1 MFPPRVPQTHDFQT
15 PHGDSLTYSHWH
27 SASRRRGAVAL
38 VYGGALQRAD
48 PAALVAALDL
58 PDFEFFAFD
67 AGDSRSAV
75 VAPVRNIQAFVDRI
89 GSAHGLPAGDLFLIG
104 QGDGALALSVWAHD
118 HGARVRGLTLV
129 APTFERR
136 SQVPFARIVAQSMR
150 AWHGPF
156 SDERA
161 AAVERTVSHADA
173 IACPVQM
180 IVAGADRVTHPE
192 LQQRFFD
199 GLSSAAKARL
209 DLPGAPHDVFGAADG
224 ATAVLEV
231 RTYALQQFDAASQ
244 PAVAPAIAQQST
256 VAAKPQESPELPEPP
271 KRPPPSFAT
280 RWRSRLSDG
289 IRLGL
294 DAGFDSGSALDYIYR
309 AEPQG
314 RSAIGR
320 RIDAHYLNTVEADAL
335 RERVRNVQTFILES
349 MERLAERRRDVRLI
363 DIAAGPGRYLLDAVR
378 SSPVKPGAVL
388 LRDIDEAEVRAGQG
402 WISRYEMQDVARFE
416 KADAFDRLS
425 LASIFPRPTIAIA
438 SGLYELFEDDAL
450 VRRSL
455 AGVGDAVQDG
465 GYLIYTCAPWHPEPD
480 PAGRSRRGQAALDR
494 LVEEAGFRKIIQHGD
509 VWDLRTVSLAV
520 RTE

>member
-15 PHGDSLTYSHWH
+15 PHGDSLTYSHWR
-27 SASRRRGAVAL
+27 SASRRHGAVAL
-38 VYGGALQRAD
+38 VYAGALQRED

-58 PDFEFFAFD
+58 PDFDFFAFD
-67 AGDSRSAV
+67 AGDTRPGVVGPLRS
-75 VAPVRNIQAFVDRI
+75 IQAFVDRL

-118 HGARVRGLTLV
+118 HGARMRGLTLV

-136 SQVPFARIVAQSMR
+136 SQVPFARIGAQLRR

-161 AAVERTVSHADA
+161 AAVERTVSQAGA

-209 DLPGAPHDVFGAADG
+209 DLSGAPHEVFGAADSS
-224 ATAVLEV
+224 AAVLAV
-231 RTYALQQFDAASQ
+231 RTFVLQQFDA
-244 PAVAPAIAQQST
+244 PPEPFVAPVIAKHGT
-256 VAAKPQESPELPEPP
+256 VASEPPEPP
-271 KRPPPSFAT
+271 KPPPPPFST
-280 RWRSRLSDG
+280 RWRGRLSDG

-314 RSAIGR
+314 RGAIGR

-335 RERVRNVQTFILES
+335 RERVRNVQAFVLES

-363 DIAAGPGRYLLDAVR
+363 DIAAGPGRCLLDAVR

-388 LRDIDEAEVRAGQG
+388 LRDIDEAQVRAGQG

-438 SGLYELFEDDAL
+438 SGLYERFDDDAL

-465 GYLIYTCAPWHPEPD
+465 GYLIYTCAPWHPQPD

-509 VWDLRTVSLAV
+509 VWGLQTVSLAV

>member
-1 MFPPRVPQTHDFQT
+1 MFPPRVPQAHDFPT
-15 PHGDSLTYSHWH
+15 PHGESLSYNHWR
-27 SASRRRGAVAL
+27 STSRRRGAVAL
-38 VYGGALQRAD
+38 IFSGAIQRVD
-48 PAALVAALDL
+48 PATLIAALDL
-58 PDFEFFAFD
+58 PDFDFFAFD
-67 AGDSRSAV
+67 AGRLDGPGQGF
-75 VAPVRNIQAFVDRI
+75 VAPLRSLQSFVEHI
-89 GSAHGLPAGDLFLIG
+89 GTAHGVPAADLYGIG
-104 QGDGALALSVWAHD
+104 HGDGALLLAAWAHD

-129 APTFERR
+129 APTFETR
-136 SQVPFARIVAQSMR
+136 SAVPFARIGAQLMR

-156 SDERA
+156 SDEREA
-161 AAVERTVSHADA
+161 ALERTVSDAGA
-173 IACPVQM
+173 IACPVQLL
-180 IVAGADRVTHPE
+180 VAGADRVAHPE

-199 GLSSAAKARL
+199 GLSNAAKARL
-209 DLPGAPHDVFGAADG
+209 DLPGAPHDVFGAADS
-224 ATAVLEV
+224 ATAVLAV
-231 RTYALQQFDAASQ
+231 RTFVLLQFDAPPEPVIA
-244 PAVAPAIAQQST
+244 PVATKQNT
-256 VAAKPQESPELPEPP
+256 VASTSLTEPP
-271 KRPPPSFAT
+271 APPQQPFAT
-280 RWRSRLSDG
+280 RWRGRLSEG
-289 IRLGL
+289 MRLGL
-294 DAGFDSGSALDYIYR
+294 EAGFDSGSALDYVYR

-314 RSAIGR
+314 RGAIGR
-320 RIDAHYLNTVEADAL
+320 RIDARYLNTVEANAL
-335 RERVRNVQTFILES
+335 RERVRHVQTFVLES

-378 SSPVKPGAVL
+378 SSPVKSGAVL
-388 LRDIDEAEVRAGQG
+388 LRDIGEAEVRAGQAL
-402 WISRYEMQDVARFE
+402 IARYEMQDVARFD

-438 SGLYELFEDDAL
+438 SGLYERFEDDAL